1 MYKIQPFYIR
11 DASYVEACD
20 NEWKQETNFYYRTL
34 FKKVKNINDD
44 AFIFHNLTKGILA
57 NVTE

>member
-1 MYKIQPFYIR
+1 MYNIQPFYIR

-44 AFIFHNLTKGILA
+44 AFIFHN
-57 NVTE
+57 